1 LSSPAN
7 GPRLRAPDDRLR
19 RGSILPVRVVFLEG
33 VRKIT
38 SRRGFGSPLSRGRRW
53 SKPNS
58 SCPALVP
65 GIHAFQIFGVVK
77 DVDGLDKPGHDD
89 FSLILRRAR
98 SARLEGWSKSSMVRD
113 ALALLALLTMR
124 FFACS
129 GKSAIVTAR
138 GIGLLRRSL
147 SKDQPART
155 PLCLTLAPRNSCG
168 R

>member
-38 SRRGFGSPLSRGRRW
+38 SSRGYGSPLSRGRRW

-89 FSLILRRAR
+89 FSLILRWAR
-98 SARLEGWSKSSMVRD
+98 RARLEGWSKSSMVRD

-124 FFACS
+124 FCLQRS
-129 GKSAIVTAR
+129 SITAR
-138 GIGLLRRSL
+138 GTGSLRRSL
-147 SKDQPART
+147 SKDRPART
-155 PLCLTLAPRNSCG
+155 PLCPTLAPRNSCG